1 MRQAVLG
8 YEQQFYLNGTQISG
22 VQSVEGSYSISEK
35 PINVLGWGHV
45 NKAFYEQA
53 EYFQINEQGL
63 LIDSDGFRLLQE
75 KICTRERNEKLP
87 ESLAVLNAPLEGSF
101 SINSILVSEDFMLN
115 FTGDNPFTGS
125 IHHGNSYFGFHS
137 GYITSHSVSCGIG
150 QLPVTNTNIRV
161 LGDIGGSPDII
172 ENEDDTGLKSEEN
185 FLFIQEKSE
194 NPTTYNASGELPFPE
209 IKLANQES
217 IQVEIGGLLP
227 EHEGINYAD
236 EPEDDTSDYVF
247 DRVTSF
253 NHTINIGV
261 DPIYT
266 VGSTVPAQ
274 VDVVWPIASKTDFT
288 VEVDERKYKSLR
300 KYLKSPTLHN
310 LAIRIKDCFGE
321 PIQNYTV
328 KLARLT
334 NESMSASTNGRL
346 TANLSYTAYYNKR

>member
-1 MRQAVLG
+1 MRQSVLG

-45 NKAFYEQA
+45 NKNFYEQA
-53 EYFQINEQGL
+53 DAFQVNEQGL

-75 KICTRERNEKLP
+75 KICTKERSKKLP
-87 ESLAVLNAPLEGSF
+87 ESLAVLNAPLEGNF

-125 IHHGNSYFGFHS
+125 IHYGNSYFGFHS
-137 GYITSHSVSCGIG
+137 GYITSHSVSCDIG
-150 QLPVTNTNIRV
+150 RLPTTTTNIRV
-161 LGDIGGSPDII
+161 LGDIGGSPDIV
-172 ENEDDTGLKSEEN
+172 ENEDDTDLKSEKD
-185 FLFIQEKSE
+185 FLFIQEKSD
-194 NPTTYNASGELPFPE
+194 NPTTYNASGELSFPE
-209 IKLANQES
+209 IRLTNQKS

-227 EHEGINYAD
+227 ESQDSKYVQEI
-236 EPEDDTSDYVF
+236 PDDTSDYVF

-253 NHTINIGV
+253 NHTINIGIS
-261 DPIYT
+261 PIYT

-274 VDVVWPIASKTDFT
+274 VDVIWPITTQTDFT
-288 VEVDERKYKSLR
+288 IEVDERKYKSLR

-310 LAIRIKDCFGE
+310 LAIRINDCFGE

-328 KLARLT
+328 KLARLV

-346 TANLSYTAYYNKR
+346 TANLSYKAYYNKR

>member
-45 NKAFYEQA
+45 NRSFYKQA
-53 EYFQINEQGL
+53 EYFQVTEQGFL
-63 LIDSDGFRLLQE
+63 LDADGFKLLQE
-75 KICTRERNEKLP
+75 KICTRERNERLP
-87 ESLAVLNAPLEGSF
+87 ESLALLDAPLEGTF
-101 SINSILVSEDFMLN
+101 NINSILVSEDFMLN

-150 QLPVTNTNIRV
+150 QLPTTSTNIRV

-172 ENEDDTGLKSEEN
+172 ENEDDTDLKSEDN
-185 FLFIQEKSE
+185 FLFIQENTD
-194 NPTTYNASGELPFPE
+194 NPTTYNASGESPFPE
-209 IKLANQES
+209 IRLTNQKS
-217 IQVEIGGLLP
+217 IEVEIGGLLKENESESYP
-227 EHEGINYAD
+227 TDHETDQG
-236 EPEDDTSDYVF
+236 DYVF
-247 DRVTSF
+247 DRITSF
-253 NHTINIGV
+253 NHTINIGI

-274 VDVVWPIASKTDFT
+274 VDVIWPITTKTNFT
-288 VEVDERKYKSLR
+288 IEVDERQYKSLR

-334 NESMSASTNGRL
+334 NESMSASTDGRL